1 MWKWNATA
9 KVWYCF
15 LSHCSL
21 LLSPEKQESLVF
33 SPTSWVPT
41 LCYCNSVC
49 AHSAIRLTA
58 SITLLWKGKT
68 KGGRSQQ
75 SQGLPPTAS
84 AFREITYSRV
94 LEINHDTPSCGPV
107 CSLNFRNRPNGF
119 SKCPPRSYCPAWLCG
134 VHSPNPAVV
143 RKLTFISR

>member
-1 MWKWNATA
+1 MQKWRFGIVFSYRAL
-9 KVWYCF
+9 F
-15 LSHCSL
+15 
-21 LLSPEKQESLVF
+21 LSPEKHESLIF

-41 LCYCNSVC
+41 LCYCSSVC

-58 SITLLWKGKT
+58 SFSLLTKGKT

-94 LEINHDTPSCGPV
+94 LEINHDTPSCGSV
-107 CSLNFRNRPNGF
+107 CSLNFKNRPTGF
-119 SKCPPRSYCPAWLCG
+119 SECPPRSDCPVWLCG
-134 VHSPNPAVV
+134 VHSLNPAVV
-143 RKLTFISR
+143 RKLDFLFFSS